1 MPACSNTPLLLSR
14 KIVRVRL
21 ERSARVMLVMRAPGD
36 YVEAQL
42 KRRDMILAEDRS
54 FGRRAADLASL
65 CSAIR

>member
-1 MPACSNTPLLLSR
+1 
-14 KIVRVRL
+14 
-21 ERSARVMLVMRAPGD
+21 MLVMRAPGD

-42 KRRDMILAEDRS
+42 KRRDMILGEDRS